1 MSLAARR
8 VSVPFL
14 HRLRLRVFAVL
25 AGLVIAT
32 FAALS
37 VFALPAVPVVS
48 VALIT
53 AAAVL
58 NSMTA
63 KLGVA
68 VCSGCGKSLEG
79 VPSGAYGAVCPGCG
93 AVNGNT
99 LGGEGSRLVVD
110 DGAGEARSS
119 ESERA

>member
-1 MSLAARR
+1 M
-8 VSVPFL
+8 PFL

-25 AGLVIAT
+25 VGVVIASI
-32 FAALS
+32 AALS

-68 VCSGCGKSLEG
+68 VCSGCGNSLEG
-79 VPSGAYGAVCPGCG
+79 VPTGAYGAVCPGCG

-99 LGGEGSRLVVD
+99 LGGEGGTRLVVD
-110 DGAGEARSS
+110 DGAGEPEGEPHGSG
-119 ESERA
+119 RA